1 VALLPPNTKLAN
13 SIVEPTGRQAQRGQ
27 NYLKAVGD
35 SESPNPREDAEAF
48 QEKVE
53 ALSRQADVL
62 AREIASL
69 RWLGLGIEPV
79 SIEGGVDFYQ
89 EVRRFE
95 ISLIVQALKFTGGS
109 QKKSAHLLRMN
120 HTTLNTKI
128 KAYRIRCEAIS
139 VSAGQ

>member
-1 VALLPPNTKLAN
+1 MLIRPDTKLARAP
-13 SIVEPTGRQAQRGQ
+13 VEPDGKQARQGQ
-27 NYLKAVGD
+27 NYLKAVAD
-35 SESPNPREDAEAF
+35 SESSNLREDREAF

-79 SIEGGVDFYQ
+79 SIKGGVDFYQ

-95 ISLIVQALKFTGGS
+95 ISLIIQALKFTGGS
-109 QKKSAHLLRMN
+109 QKKSAQLLKMN

-128 KAYRIRCEAIS
+128 KAYRIKCEAIS
-139 VSAGQ
+139 VSAEQ

>member
-1 VALLPPNTKLAN
+1 LIQPNRRLGEAPVKSN
-13 SIVEPTGRQAQRGQ
+13 GKQARRGQ
-27 NYLKAVGD
+27 SYLKAV
-35 SESPNPREDAEAF
+35 SEFAAPEPPEDAEAF
-48 QEKVE
+48 RQKVE
-53 ALSRQADVL
+53 ALSQYADVL

-79 SIEGGVDFYQ
+79 SIEGGVDFY
-89 EVRRFE
+89 EVVRRFE

-109 QKKSAHLLRMN
+109 QKKSAALLRMN

-128 KAYRIRCEAIS
+128 KAYRIKCEAIS

>member
-1 VALLPPNTKLAN
+1 LIQPNSRLGKAPVKSN
-13 SIVEPTGRQAQRGQ
+13 GKQARRDQD
-27 NYLKAVGD
+27 YLKAV
-35 SESPNPREDAEAF
+35 SEVAAPEPPKHTEAF
-48 QEKVE
+48 LEKVE
-53 ALSRQADVL
+53 ALSRYADVL

-79 SIEGGVDFYQ
+79 SIAGGVDFYE

-109 QKKSAHLLRMN
+109 QKKSAALLKMN

-128 KAYRIRCEAIS
+128 KSYRIKCAAIS

>member
-1 VALLPPNTKLAN
+1 MIQPNRRLGKAPVKSN
-13 SIVEPTGRQAQRGQ
+13 AKQARRGQ
-27 NYLKAVGD
+27 SYLKAV
-35 SESPNPREDAEAF
+35 SEFVPPQPPQDAEAF
-48 QEKVE
+48 RQKVE
-53 ALSRQADVL
+53 ALSRNADVL

-69 RWLGLGIEPV
+69 RGLGLGIEPV
-79 SIEGGVDFYQ
+79 SIEGGVDFYE

-109 QKKSAHLLRMN
+109 QKKSAALLRMN

-128 KAYRIRCEAIS
+128 KSYRIKCEAIS